1 MGGGS
6 PLYPSHLPLSP
17 LQHGAVAVLSS
28 IGALLRHVQ
37 LHTMVSCA
45 ELMQAAESR
54 PRSSCWRD
62 HRPIRSEAPAC
73 SYEARCSGT
82 EDTGR
87 TTAHHG
93 KAVSTWLQV
102 LVDAELYIGSRTPA
116 PAIVGAFQATHLVA
130 PTPSSWAAE
139 ASMLTTAPLSGASA
153 RATVCF
159 MQAGEGSV
167 HDSNDRFVQDEELA
181 YVLTRMREVH
191 DFWHVLFDCH
201 TNVFGE
207 LALKAVEFV
216 QTGVPMTGL
225 AVLGAQYRLK
235 PADRQLLQETF
246 LPWAVRA
253 GTRSRDLMNI
263 YYEENFQEDLED
275 MRRRYNILP
284 APPVPLH
291 LAKKRAATEV
301 HSA

>member
-6 PLYPSHLPLSP
+6 PLYPSHLPLSQ

-28 IGALLRHVQ
+28 IGALLRPQRADLVAAVGETTGLYAVKLLYTRMKQ
-37 LHTMVSCA
+37 DAVGQRILA
-45 ELMQAAESR
+45 ER
-54 PRSSCWRD
+54 PRITDASTSHCWSLPS
-62 HRPIRSEAPAC
+62 HTFGGAYA
-73 SYEARCSGT
+73 
-82 EDTGR
+82 
-87 TTAHHG
+87 
-93 KAVSTWLQV
+93 KFM
-102 LVDAELYIGSRTPA
+102 GSRGFHADDRP
-116 PAIVGAFQATHLVA
+116 PV
-130 PTPSSWAAE
+130 
-139 ASMLTTAPLSGASA
+139 
-153 RATVCF
+153 
-159 MQAGEGSV
+159 
-167 HDSNDRFVQDEELA
+167 RFVQDEELA

-246 LPWAVRA
+246 MPWAVRA

-291 LAKKRAATEV
+291 LANKRAATEV

>member
-1 MGGGS
+1 
-6 PLYPSHLPLSP
+6 
-17 LQHGAVAVLSS
+17 
-28 IGALLRHVQ
+28 
-37 LHTMVSCA
+37 
-45 ELMQAAESR
+45 MQAAESR

-62 HRPIRSEAPAC
+62 HRPIRSEAPAY

-87 TTAHHG
+87 TTAHHALALRAHWADHG
-93 KAVSTWLQV
+93 GRWDAVKAVMDLTR
-102 LVDAELYIGSRTPA
+102 RTPA

-153 RATVCF
+153 RPTVCI
-159 MQAGEGSV
+159 MHAGEGSV

-275 MRRRYNILP
+275 MRRHYNILP

-301 HSA
+301 HST